1 MKIIAVANQKGGCG
15 KTTTAVNLAYG
26 LSLQKK
32 KTLLLDC
39 DPQHHA
45 STALGYHDVPFTTL
59 TAFDAIVR
67 GEQPDL
73 KNSLQHR
80 NVFFSVLPS
89 EFELGALEAELSNN
103 QIALSLVEKLIAG
116 IGRDQYDYL
125 VIDCPPN
132 LGFMTLNALKIS
144 DILIVPFDAGIFSLM
159 GVDNVRQILSMLAEV
174 TNHMPSIFHLLTIY
188 DKRSNYARQFLS
200 DARKRFGNQLFSTV
214 IRANAHLKEAAADG
228 KSVFE
233 HTPKANGAQ
242 DYMNLT
248 QELLR
253 TLESTELIDFSVD
266 GCIDARSVYVTGDFN
281 GWQRRQDYALIR
293 HGRGWKASFPLE
305 KGTYR
310 YKFVIDE
317 SWQHDHNNPTQ
328 EADLHGGYN
337 SVLTL

>member
-26 LSLQKK
+26 LSLKNK

-45 STALGYHDVPFTTL
+45 TTALGYREAPFTTL
-59 TAFDAIVR
+59 TAFDAIIR
-67 GEQPDL
+67 GEEL
-73 KNSLQHR
+73 KLKDSLQHR

-89 EFELGALEAELSNN
+89 EFELSALEAELSHN
-103 QIALSLVEKLIAG
+103 QIALNLSEKLLAQL
-116 IGRDQYDYL
+116 GRDEYDYM

-132 LGFMTLNALKIS
+132 LGFLTLNALKIA
-144 DILIVPFDAGIFSLM
+144 DLLIVPFDAGIFSLM
-159 GVDNVRQILSMLAEV
+159 GAENVQHILSMLGEV
-174 TNHMPSIFHLLTIY
+174 TNRIPSIFHLLTIY
-188 DKRSNYARQFLS
+188 DKRSNYARQFVA
-200 DARKRFGNQLFSTV
+200 DARKRFGNRLFSTV
-214 IRANAHLKEAAADG
+214 IRANAHLKEAAAEG

-233 HTPKANGAQ
+233 HAPKANGAL

-248 QELLR
+248 RELLNV
-253 TLESTELIDFSVD
+253 LEGTRLIDFSIE
-266 GCIDARSVYVTGDFN
+266 GCSEARSVYVTGDFN

-293 HGRGWKASFPLE
+293 SGRGWKARFPLE

-317 SWQHDHNNPTQ
+317 SWQHDQANPQQ
-328 EADLHGGYN
+328 EADAHGGLN
-337 SVLTL
+337 SVLTV